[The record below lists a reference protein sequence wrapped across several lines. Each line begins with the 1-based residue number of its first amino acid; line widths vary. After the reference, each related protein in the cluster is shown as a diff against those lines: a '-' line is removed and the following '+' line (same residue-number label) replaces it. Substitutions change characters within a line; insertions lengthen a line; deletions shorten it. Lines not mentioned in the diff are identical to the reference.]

1 MLGKRRYE
9 RGRKMKKVINGKL
22 YDTSTAE
29 LVGEWNNGRLDD
41 RLFAC
46 SEDLYQKRT
55 GEYFLFGSVL
65 TRF

>member
-46 SEDLYQKRT
+46 SEDLY
-55 GEYFLFGSVL
+55 
-65 TRF
+65 